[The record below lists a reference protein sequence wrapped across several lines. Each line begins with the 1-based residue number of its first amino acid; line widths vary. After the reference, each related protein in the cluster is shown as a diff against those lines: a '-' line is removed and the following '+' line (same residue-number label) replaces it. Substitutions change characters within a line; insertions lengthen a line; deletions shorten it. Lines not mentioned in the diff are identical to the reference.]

1 MLQCNAPNVLFLQWR
16 LKARNKTTLVCD
28 DVRFIFHTGIYLTF
42 KVTSD
47 VPVTH
52 VAANTDST
60 VPSPAV
66 VTISCNQCFSV
77 NKWFTSG
84 KWKGSRKLIIPY
96 CLASQKLN
104 FSLSSFNW
112 PDNDTHCATRLTRL
126 VIEVISLPQAGSEKE
141 YFTLPGS
148 HGNLSLPPPLFPGV
162 SLSFF
167 GSSLVPNHSPE
178 WGEALGECLPF
189 LCYK

>member
-1 MLQCNAPNVLFLQWR
+1 MY
-16 LKARNKTTLVCD
+16 D
-28 DVRFIFHTGIYLTF
+28 DICFIFHTGIYLTF

-84 KWKGSRKLIIPY
+84 KWKGSGKLIIPY

-104 FSLSSFNW
+104 FSLSSFNIMRR
-112 PDNDTHCATRLTRL
+112 PSEFRVFADESALLDESSRFDLN
-126 VIEVISLPQAGSEKE
+126 EV
-141 YFTLPGS
+141 
-148 HGNLSLPPPLFPGV
+148 
-162 SLSFF
+162 
-167 GSSLVPNHSPE
+167 
-178 WGEALGECLPF
+178 
-189 LCYK
+189 